1 MQRFR
6 SATRNRLTIEENY
19 QSAKQEDVVQKD
31 IITMQKRI
39 IDLQAEVERLPNL
52 IAALYHTTSLT
63 NHKLEDVL
71 RRIESQRVPTAS

>member
-1 MQRFR
+1 M
-6 SATRNRLTIEENY
+6 
-19 QSAKQEDVVQKD
+19 QKD